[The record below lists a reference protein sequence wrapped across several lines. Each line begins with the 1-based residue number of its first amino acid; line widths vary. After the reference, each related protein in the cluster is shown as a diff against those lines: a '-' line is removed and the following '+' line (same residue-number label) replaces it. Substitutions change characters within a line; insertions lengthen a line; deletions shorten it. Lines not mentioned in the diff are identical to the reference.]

1 MNRSRSLSF
10 LLKVSLFALILSAL
24 PLPAIVSD
32 VVPFWLLLFYTY
44 WLVYF
49 SSKGRLLIA
58 LLLGVI
64 LDVLH
69 GDILGQNGLAL
80 VLSSAFII
88 YVKQSFSV
96 SNTSTQQVYVFGAA
110 LIYLSSLLAVHLL
123 TQGFNLSYW
132 ILLAPLVSALIWPV
146 VYWLLVK
153 CRH

>member
-1 MNRSRSLSF
+1 MSKSRSLSF
-10 LLKVSLFALILSAL
+10 LLKVSLFALILSAI
-24 PLPAIVSD
+24 PLPSVLSD
-32 VVPFWLLLFYTY
+32 VAPFWLLLFYTY
-44 WLVYF
+44 WLIYF
-49 SSKGRLLIA
+49 SSKGRLIIA
-58 LLLGVI
+58 LLLGIV

-96 SNTSTQQVYVFGAA
+96 SNTSTQQVYVFGAS
-110 LIYLSSLLAVHLL
+110 LIYLSTLLAVHLL

-132 ILLAPLVSALIWPV
+132 ILVAPLVSALIWPV
-146 VYWLLVK
+146 VYWLLSK

>member
-1 MNRSRSLSF
+1 MNKSRSLSF
-10 LLKVSLFALILSAL
+10 LLKVSLFALILSAI
-24 PLPAIVSD
+24 PLPNVLSD
-32 VVPFWLLLFYTY
+32 VAPFWLLLLYTY

-58 LLLGVI
+58 LLLGVV

-96 SNTSTQQVYVFGAA
+96 SNTSTQQVYVFGAS
-110 LIYLSSLLAVHLL
+110 LIYLAALLTVHLL

-146 VYWLLVK
+146 VYWLLAK

>member
-44 WLVYF
+44 WLVHF

-58 LLLGVI
+58 LVLGVI

-132 ILLAPLVSALIWPV
+132 ILLAPLISALIWPV
-146 VYWLLVK
+146 VCWLLVK

>member
-80 VLSSAFII
+80 VLSSAFVI